1 MMMILPERRRYRHRI
16 LMDHSIVFD
25 EYHQCHMPCKVN
37 RNSTIWLGMPPLP
50 PPSPSSIDT
59 VMRLIPSFFLPDHV
73 LPIRFILRQRISSS
87 SPEREIRHSEQV
99 DTETLHDHC
108 NHWQLPTIRWAWNG
122 TNASH
127 HTMRGIYAMSKV
139 SEKVSNEMQKCGGQ
153 ATKGGTGSH
162 KKPRRMR
169 NES

>member
-73 LPIRFILRQRISSS
+73 LPIRFILRQLISS
-87 SPEREIRHSEQV
+87 SPERDRRLCRQLRTLNHSS
-99 DTETLHDHC
+99 TSHDHR
-108 NHWQLPTIRWAWNG
+108 NRWQLPT
-122 TNASH
+122 
-127 HTMRGIYAMSKV
+127 
-139 SEKVSNEMQKCGGQ
+139 SET
-153 ATKGGTGSH
+153 A
-162 KKPRRMR
+162 
-169 NES
+169 